1 MIKGAA
7 EMGGQALVIVDML
20 NDFLTEQGAL
30 FVGAAGQRIVPVIA
44 AELERARQG
53 NLPVLFLCDQHRPD
67 DQEFTLWPPHC
78 VAGSRGAQVIPELA
92 VRPGDYLV
100 PKRRYSGFYGTDLD
114 LILRELG
121 ISELILTGVCTNIC
135 VLYTAA
141 DARMRNFKV
150 TVVKDGVASFDEQAH
165 RFALGEMEKTLGV
178 MVAGGG
184 RI

>member
-1 MIKGAA
+1 MV
-7 EMGGQALVIVDML
+7 GQALVIIDML
-20 NDFLTEQGAL
+20 NDFLSEQGAL
-30 FVGAAGQRIVPVIA
+30 SVGSAGQRIVPVIA
-44 AELERARQG
+44 AELEQARQG

-67 DQEFTLWPPHC
+67 DREFTVWPPHC

-92 VRPGDYLV
+92 VRPGDYLI

-114 LILRELG
+114 LILREMG

-135 VLYTAA
+135 VLYTAV

-150 TVVKDGVASFDEQAH
+150 TVVRDGVASFDEQAH

-178 MVAGGG
+178 VVAEGG
-184 RI
+184 RV